1 MKKYGKC
8 FKLQSGGSDDVIEE
22 IRYEHDTQIMESLG
36 GHRHSIQGT
45 ITVSVSM
52 VFYGDEVVEALSHAQ
67 LNNMGEYEALLLLA
81 DAVARRDGIG
91 SHSRP
96 EPTPEPTQRQP
107 TGKRVI
113 NLD

>member
-8 FKLQSGGSDDVIEE
+8 FRLQNGGNDDVIEE
-22 IRYEHDTQIMESLG
+22 ISFQHDHFIAEDLRGTRRAILG
-36 GHRHSIQGT
+36 T
-45 ITVSVSM
+45 TTVNVSM
-52 VFYGDEVVEALSHAQ
+52 VFHGEELVGALSHAQ